1 MLCHIVIAL
10 IITFCDA
17 APHPPGH
24 HYYKTH
30 HQPMWR
36 YVKPFTAFTWNKPKM
51 AQPEV
56 PVARAASKDVV
67 DVAVGAGAF
76 TTLVKI
82 VSDLGLVD
90 TLKGAEALTVF
101 APSDDAFAK
110 LPAGTLESLTPDQAK
125 EIVLRH
131 VVTAKVPAAA
141 VATGPVETIGGE
153 VIDLIK
159 TEAGGVQIAY
169 EGNTINVVTADV
181 MASNGVIH
189 IIDKVILP
197 ATAGPVE
204 KEALGD
210 VVDIA
215 VGAGAFT
222 TLVKIVSD
230 LELVDTLKGAE
241 ALTVFAPSDDA
252 FAKLPAGTL
261 ESLTPAQA
269 KEIVLRHVVTAKVPA
284 ADVATGPVETI
295 GGEVIDL
302 IKTEAGGVQI
312 GYEGNTINV
321 VTADVMASNGV
332 IHIIDKV
339 ILPATAGPVE
349 KEALGDVVDVAV
361 GAGAFTTLVKIVSDL
376 GLVDTLKG
384 AEALTVFAPSDE
396 AFAKLPAGTL
406 ESLTPD
412 QAKTIV
418 LRHVV
423 TAKVP
428 AAAVTTGPVG
438 TIGGEVIDLVK
449 TPEGGVQINYNGN
462 TQNVV
467 TADVMASNGVIHVI
481 DSVIL

>member
-1 MLCHIVIAL
+1 MGHQTFLVFRIKNLQNIKKMLCQIVIAL
-10 IITFCDA
+10 IIAFCDA
-17 APHPPGH
+17 APHPPG

-36 YVKPFTAFTWNKPKM
+36 KGNWKPFTAFSWNKPKT
-51 AQPEV
+51 AAPEV
-56 PVARAASKDVV
+56 PDMRAVSEDVV

-101 APSDDAFAK
+101 APSDEVFGK
-110 LPAGTLESLTPDQAK
+110 LPSGTLESLTPDQAK

-131 VVTAKVPAAA
+131 VVTAKVPAAD
-141 VATGPVETIGGE
+141 VATGPVKTIGGE

-159 TEAGGVQIAY
+159 TGAGGVQIAY

-189 IIDKVILP
+189 IIDQVILP

-204 KEALGD
+204 K
-210 VVDIA
+210 
-215 VGAGAFT
+215 
-222 TLVKIVSD
+222 
-230 LELVDTLKGAE
+230 
-241 ALTVFAPSDDA
+241 P
-252 FAKLPAGTL
+252 
-261 ESLTPAQA
+261 
-269 KEIVLRHVVTAKVPA
+269 
-284 ADVATGPVETI
+284 
-295 GGEVIDL
+295 
-302 IKTEAGGVQI
+302 
-312 GYEGNTINV
+312 
-321 VTADVMASNGV
+321 
-332 IHIIDKV
+332 
-339 ILPATAGPVE
+339 
-349 KEALGDVVDVAV
+349 ALGDVVDVAV

-376 GLVDTLKG
+376 GLVDTLKS

-428 AAAVTTGPVG
+428 ASAVTTGPVK
-438 TIGGEVIDLVK
+438 TIGGEFIDLIK
-449 TPEGGVQINYNGN
+449 TDAGGVQIVYEGN
-462 TQNVV
+462 TINVV
-467 TADVMASNGVIHVI
+467 TADVMASNGVIHII
-481 DSVIL
+481 DKVILPATAGPVEKEPLGDVVDVAVGAGAFTTLVK